1 MEVSVIMKTKGEE
14 QGKHAEDPRREKL
27 KFWHG
32 TKVKKKKIVS
42 DFKALNHPEKKN
54 LYSNSVLEIELP

>member
-1 MEVSVIMKTKGEE
+1 MKTKGEE
-14 QGKHAEDPRREKL
+14 QGKHAEDPRREKW

-32 TKVKKKKIVS
+32 AKVKKKIVS
-42 DFKALNHPEKKN
+42 DFKPLNHPEKKS